1 MNHWNYDYW
10 ILVLFNYSLAA
21 DLTQLEDGA
30 ERDFGWLSQMMKNHR
45 LSVQKTLSHFRVI
58 PASRSSRLP
67 ESAYESSDLPLKTE
81 QSKIIIA
88 YWLNFEDTRLSFIA
102 TRWPAKRGRMS
113 PSGFFGYSF
122 EHNLLSHYV
131 CFHFGFG
138 HISYLHLI
146 SKKNTYFRPKAR
158 PRWAPLHR
166 LLPMPIVF
174 N

>member
-88 YWLNFEDTRLSFIA
+88 YWLNFEDTRLSSIA
-102 TRWPAKRGRMS
+102 TRWKPQRNEGECRHQAS
-113 PSGFFGYSF
+113 LDIHSNTICSVTTCVFILDSDI
-122 EHNLLSHYV
+122 
-131 CFHFGFG
+131 FH
-138 HISYLHLI
+138 ICI
-146 SKKNTYFRPKAR
+146 
-158 PRWAPLHR
+158 
-166 LLPMPIVF
+166 
-174 N
+174 